1 MWFKRPDGHYIPDV
15 PAYRRMMPFFMTTKS
30 TSNVYSSFKCDVEKA
45 LALVEKSRLDG
56 TGPAI
61 TLTHVF
67 LCAGVRTMARY
78 PELNRFVVGRRFY
91 QRDGIV
97 FSFTAKKAFELHAPL
112 IVIKVRFEPDETLPE
127 VARRVTARLAEGR
140 AARQGESFVDKETNV
155 LLGLP
160 RELLRFVVGAQ
171 VWLDYLNLLP
181 AELIERDIFY
191 ASAFI
196 ANLGSIGLDAAYHH
210 LYEYGTIPLFMT
222 IGQVQPTPVFAEDG
236 AVTMRPM
243 AEVKMTMDERIT
255 DGFYGAKALAFF
267 KALVESP
274 EQML

>member
-1 MWFKRPDGHYIPDV
+1 MWLRRPDGHRIPDV
-15 PAYRRMMPFFMTTKS
+15 PAYRRMMPFIMTTKS
-30 TSNVYSSFKCDVEKA
+30 TSNVYTSFKVDMEEA
-45 LALVEKSRLDG
+45 LALVERSRVEAA
-56 TGPAI
+56 GPAI

-97 FSFTAKKAFELHAPL
+97 FSFTAKKAFELTAPV
-112 IVIKVRFEPDETLPE
+112 IVIKVSFDPDETLAE
-127 VARRVTARLAEGR
+127 VARKVTARLAEGR
-140 AARQGESFVDKETNV
+140 SAREGESFVDQETNA

-171 VWLDYLNLLP
+171 RWLDYFNLLP

-196 ANLGSIGLDAAYHH
+196 ANLGSLGLDAAYHH
-210 LYEYGTIPLFMT
+210 LYEYGTIPLFLT
-222 IGQVQPTPVFAEDG
+222 IGKVQPTPVYADDG
-236 AVTMRPM
+236 AMIMRPM
-243 AEVKMTMDERIT
+243 AELKVTMDERIT
-255 DGFYGAKALAFF
+255 DGFYGAKALAYF
-267 KALVESP
+267 KQLVESP